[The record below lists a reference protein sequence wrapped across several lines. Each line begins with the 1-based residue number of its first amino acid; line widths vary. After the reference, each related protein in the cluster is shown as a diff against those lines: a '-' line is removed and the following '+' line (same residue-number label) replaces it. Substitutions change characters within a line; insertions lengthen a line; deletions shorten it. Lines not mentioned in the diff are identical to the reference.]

1 MSMPLS
7 TSGRVRFTQGR
18 ARLLPLTPSAP
29 GMVRAQV
36 SVLSP
41 GTELRHLAQT
51 EHGPDRDAGYMNM
64 ARTPDG
70 GWILAPC
77 AHGAAFTPHIPGAVK
92 ADGRLPAHL
101 VAMGRFQLMAACGL
115 TRLPEG
121 IDLDEAVVVGSGP
134 VAAGCVLELRRRGAD
149 RIRLWTRRTDTPPIA
164 HLPGLACMTRPE
176 TGRADLVVDAT
187 GQPQRALEV
196 AGPGTVV
203 GLLGTPDTDTALD
216 ALAVHRS
223 GAVVVGMH
231 ELAGITPGDPTY
243 QDTFDRVLGWL
254 ADVDEQRLLASWC
267 RSLPAGQA
275 PEFYADLRRGRRPT
289 EPIVLWEWT

>member
-1 MSMPLS
+1 MS

-18 ARLLPLTPSAP
+18 ARLLPSASTVP

-70 GWILAPC
+70 GWVLAPC
-77 AHGAAFTPHIPGAVK
+77 AHGSAFTPRISGAVR
-92 ADGRLPAHL
+92 ADGRLPVQL
-101 VAMGRFQLMAACGL
+101 VAVGRFQLMAARGL
-115 TRLPEG
+115 ARLPEG
-121 IDLDEAVVVGSGP
+121 TDLDEAVVVGSGP
-134 VAAGCVLELRRRGAD
+134 VAAGCVLELRRRGSN
-149 RIRLWTRRTDTPPIA
+149 RIRVWTRRTDTPLIA
-164 HLPGLACMTRPE
+164 HLPGLAYTTRPE
-176 TGRADLVVDAT
+176 TGRAGLVVDAT
-187 GQPQRALEV
+187 GHPQRALEV

-203 GLLGTPDTDTALD
+203 GLLGTPGVGTALN
-216 ALAVHRS
+216 ALTVHRA

-231 ELAGITPGDPTY
+231 ELAGVTPGDPTY
-243 QDTFDRVLGWL
+243 QHTFDQILGWL
-254 ADVDEQRLLASWC
+254 ADIDEQRLLASWC

-275 PEFYADLRRGRRPT
+275 PTFYADLRRGRRPA

>member
-1 MSMPLS
+1 MPLS

-18 ARLLPLTPSAP
+18 ARLLPPASTVP

-92 ADGRLPAHL
+92 ADGHLPAHL
-101 VAMGRFQLMAACGL
+101 VAVGRFQLMAARGL
-115 TRLPEG
+115 ARLPEG

-149 RIRLWTRRTDTPPIA
+149 RIRLWTRRTDTPPIV
-164 HLPGLACMTRPE
+164 HLSGLTCMTRPE
-176 TGRADLVVDAT
+176 TGRANLVVDAT
-187 GQPQRALEV
+187 GQPRRALEA

-203 GLLGTPDTDTALD
+203 GLLGTPDADTALD
-216 ALAVHRS
+216 ALGVHRA

-231 ELAGITPGDPTY
+231 ELADIAPGDPAY

-254 ADVDEQRLLASWC
+254 AGVGEQQVLASWC
-267 RSLPAGQA
+267 RSLPGERA
-275 PEFYADLRRGRRPT
+275 PQFYADLRWGRRPA